1 MPPAHFEDV
10 SRWPVSRYFRGV
22 VAEQPDGRVLI
33 FFGKINIVVGILVL
47 LWLWFA
53 PISSNL
59 TWVHVV
65 LFLGLPL
72 VGFVMFVRDKPSPW
86 LTEYVPVI
94 LQPWERVI
102 SVISQLFV
110 ALFPWFVIL
119 KSHVYWLVDLIDFI
133 KQLVL

>member
-1 MPPAHFEDV
+1 MPPAHFEDD
-10 SRWPVSRYFRGV
+10 SRLPVSRYFREV
-22 VAEQPDGRVLI
+22 VAEYPDGRVLI
-33 FFGKINIVVGILVL
+33 FFGKLNIVVGILVMF
-47 LWLWFA
+47 WLCFV

-59 TWVHVV
+59 TWIHVV

-72 VGFVMFVRDKPSPW
+72 LGFVWFVRDVPSPW

-102 SVISQLFV
+102 SVIAQLFV

-119 KSHVYWLVDLIDFI
+119 KSHLHWLVDLIDFI
-133 KQLVL
+133 KP